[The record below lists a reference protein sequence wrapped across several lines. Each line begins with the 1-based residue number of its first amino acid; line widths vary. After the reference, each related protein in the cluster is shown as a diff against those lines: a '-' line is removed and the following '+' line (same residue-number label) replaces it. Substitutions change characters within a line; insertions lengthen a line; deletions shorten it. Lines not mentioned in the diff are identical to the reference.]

1 MELKLSMKIQNLKE
15 KILNE
20 NPRIL
25 LGIIFPWFHVDD
37 HQNLLI
43 MISVVKTH
51 IGMFGQHRLQSSGWG
66 ITPPESFRGGITP
79 VTDPPEC
86 TPVYILQVVH

>member
-1 MELKLSMKIQNLKE
+1 MELKLSMKIQNIKE

-43 MISVVKTH
+43 MISVVKAQ
-51 IGMFGQHRLQSSGWG
+51 IGMFGSGVG

-79 VTDPPEC
+79 VTDPPEY

>member
-1 MELKLSMKIQNLKE
+1 MELKLSMKIQSIKE
-15 KILNE
+15 KIINE

-25 LGIIFPWFHVDD
+25 LGIAFPWFHVDD

-51 IGMFGQHRLQSSGWG
+51 IGMFGQHRWRLLMADVDVGQGHGSGYNIG
-66 ITPPESFRGGITP
+66 HRDEIIFLLLL
-79 VTDPPEC
+79 C
-86 TPVYILQVVH
+86 